1 MKADCPRAFKSCT
14 IKLASRAPG
23 QRGWSEM
30 LQEAGAATREANAW
44 VQPWSSQ
51 AGGSVE
57 ASEWAQHSLPWAAA
71 CPKAAP
77 TALGLLWQG
86 RAVAANGAEAR
97 GRHRCVLGS
106 PYCHT
111 VLPLGWAEAVCLQE
125 LLRAG
130 HACSAV
136 GFCTKPLSGIQ
147 GRSTL
152 TCSNYSLL
160 GMFFTATRLNHM
172 QSLVISTPT
181 WFSLTQDLFL

>member
-23 QRGWSEM
+23 QRDTKKARTSTR
-30 LQEAGAATREANAW
+30 GADAW
-44 VQPWSSQ
+44 VQPRRSQ
-51 AGGSVE
+51 ASQGWSAEAGKRAWQSLSWESVVPKGSPHSFGAAVTEKSNGCKGG
-57 ASEWAQHSLPWAAA
+57 WGRGTAQM
-71 CPKAAP
+71 CPQQPCAYH
-77 TALGLLWQG
+77 TALPSGK
-86 RAVAANGAEAR
+86 
-97 GRHRCVLGS
+97 
-106 PYCHT
+106 
-111 VLPLGWAEAVCLQE
+111 AEAVCLQE
-125 LLRAG
+125 LLQAG

-136 GFCTKPLSGIQ
+136 RFCTQPLSGIQ

-152 TCSNYSLL
+152 TCSNDSLL